1 MNMRSLTGSRIR
13 ERRMSLGLRQGDLA
27 KSIGISASYLNL
39 IEHNRRRIAGKLL
52 TELARALSVEVTAL
66 TDGAE
71 ASKVAALQG
80 AAASAEAA
88 QLGVSLDTEQLEEI
102 AGRFPTWADLI
113 AQQHQKI
120 RALNHIVDTLSDRL
134 AHDPF
139 LSTSLHDV
147 ITTVTS
153 IRSSSSILAKEDE
166 LDPEWRKRFE
176 RNIFNDSRRLAE
188 SAQSLANYLD
198 GAADASA
205 TLGSPQEEVDRVLE
219 DRGFGFEALEGDAA
233 PQGVVTSLIDEA
245 NLRSPQA
252 AGLLRVVLQRYQ
264 QDAALLPMSTLLKAL
279 NADLAVEAV
288 QRQLN
293 PVRLAARLQMPLE
306 VVLRRLAHIPEGKAP
321 FPMGLVICDASGTLI
336 YRKPV
341 AGFDVP
347 RVGAP
352 CALWPMFR
360 ALNQPMQPLRAVVQ
374 QVGASRPAMRA
385 FAVSTPVVM
394 GDFDRPAIYEATML
408 IAADT
413 TAPPSEAEKVGPS
426 CRICSVSECAVRR
439 EPSVLADTISAF

>member
-1 MNMRSLTGSRIR
+1 MNARSLTGSRIR
-13 ERRMSLGLRQGDLA
+13 ERRISLGLRQGDLA
-27 KSIGISASYLNL
+27 RSIGISASYLNL
-39 IEHNRRRIAGKLL
+39 IEHNKRRIAGKLL
-52 TELARALSVEVTAL
+52 TELARALSIEITAL

-80 AAASAEAA
+80 AAASVEAA
-88 QLGVSLDTEQLEEI
+88 QLTVSLDVEQLEEI

-113 AQQHQKI
+113 AAQHQKI
-120 RALNHIVDTLSDRL
+120 RALDHIVDTLSDRL

-166 LDPEWRKRFE
+166 LEPEWRKRFE

-205 TLGSPQEEVDRVLE
+205 TLGSPQEEVDGVLE
-219 DRGFGFEALEGDAA
+219 DRGFIFELLEAEVA
-233 PQGVVTSLIDEA
+233 PQDVVASLIDEA

-252 AGLLRVVLQRYQ
+252 AGLLRVVLQRYH
-264 QDAALLPMSTLLKAL
+264 QDASLLPMSALL
-279 NADLAVEAV
+279 NAIDADADRKTG
-288 QRQLN
+288 QGQLN
-293 PVRLAARLQMPLE
+293 PVRLAAWLRVPLE
-306 VVLRRLAHIPEGKAP
+306 VVLRRLAHIPEDKAP
-321 FPMGLVICDASGTLI
+321 FPMGLVICDASGALI

-341 AGFDVP
+341 AGFDMP

-385 FAVSTPVVM
+385 FAVSTPVVT

-413 TAPPSEAEKVGPS
+413 TVPPSEAEKVGPS
-426 CRICSVSECAVRR
+426 CRICSVAECAVRR
-439 EPSVLADTISAF
+439 EASVLADTISAF

>member
-80 AAASAEAA
+80 AVASAEAA

-120 RALNHIVDTLSDRL
+120 RALNHIIDTLSDRL

-219 DRGFGFEALEGDAA
+219 DRGFSFEALEGDAA

>member
-219 DRGFGFEALEGDAA
+219 DRGFSFEALEGGAA

-264 QDAALLPMSTLLKAL
+264 QDAGLLPMSTLLKAL
-279 NADLAVEAV
+279 DADLGGDAG
-288 QRQLN
+288 QTQLN

>member
-1 MNMRSLTGSRIR
+1 MRSLTGSRIR

-52 TELARALSVEVTAL
+52 TELARALSVEITAL

-71 ASKVAALQG
+71 ASKVAGLQG
-80 AAASAEAA
+80 AAASVEAA

-113 AQQHQKI
+113 AEQHQKI
-120 RALNHIVDTLSDRL
+120 RGLNHIVDTLSDRL

-219 DRGFGFEALEGDAA
+219 DRGFSFEALEGSSA
-233 PQGVVTSLIDEA
+233 PQGIVTSLIDGA
-245 NLRSPQA
+245 NLCSPQA

-264 QDAALLPMSTLLKAL
+264 QDAGLLPMSTLLKVL
-279 NADLAVEAV
+279 DADIGGETG
-288 QRQLN
+288 QTQLN
-293 PVRLAARLQMPLE
+293 PVRLAARLGMPLE
-306 VVLRRLAHIPEGKAP
+306 VVLRRLAHIPEDKAP
-321 FPMGLVICDASGTLI
+321 FLMGLVICDASGTLI

-394 GDFDRPAIYEATML
+394 ADFDRPAIYEATML
-408 IAADT
+408 IAGDT
-413 TAPPSEAEKVGPS
+413 SAPPSEAEKVGPS

>member
-219 DRGFGFEALEGDAA
+219 DRGFSFEALEGDAA

-306 VVLRRLAHIPEGKAP
+306 VVLRRLAHIPEGNAP

>member
-1 MNMRSLTGSRIR
+1 MMNMRSLTGSRIR

-80 AAASAEAA
+80 AVASAEAA

-198 GAADASA
+198 GAGMLLQLLARPKRKLTAF
-205 TLGSPQEEVDRVLE
+205 LRIV
-219 DRGFGFEALEGDAA
+219 ALA
-233 PQGVVTSLIDEA
+233 
-245 NLRSPQA
+245 LR
-252 AGLLRVVLQRYQ
+252 
-264 QDAALLPMSTLLKAL
+264 
-279 NADLAVEAV
+279 
-288 QRQLN
+288 
-293 PVRLAARLQMPLE
+293 
-306 VVLRRLAHIPEGKAP
+306 H
-321 FPMGLVICDASGTLI
+321 
-336 YRKPV
+336 
-341 AGFDVP
+341 
-347 RVGAP
+347 
-352 CALWPMFR
+352 
-360 ALNQPMQPLRAVVQ
+360 LRA
-374 QVGASRPAMRA
+374 
-385 FAVSTPVVM
+385 
-394 GDFDRPAIYEATML
+394 
-408 IAADT
+408 
-413 TAPPSEAEKVGPS
+413 PPHRKV
-426 CRICSVSECAVRR
+426 
-439 EPSVLADTISAF
+439 L